1 VPLKQRGKFIT
12 FEGLDGVGKSTQLE
26 NLAAN
31 LRERGL
37 NVVTTREPGG
47 TALGEK
53 LRTVLLSSRT
63 AGLSPLAELALMFA
77 DRAQHID
84 EQILPAL
91 ERGQWVLC
99 DRFTDSSEAYQG
111 GGREL
116 GTEIVLQLHHA
127 LCHDLQPDLTIL
139 MLSDAAR
146 AVARARRRNV
156 DQSKEMEDDENRFE
170 KESRAFYDRVLAAYM
185 AIAER
190 APQRVATVDAADPI
204 AKVQKKIAR
213 IVEERLLAS

>member
-1 VPLKQRGKFIT
+1 M
-12 FEGLDGVGKSTQLE
+12 E
-26 NLAAN
+26 NLAAA
-31 LRERGL
+31 LRERGIDL
-37 NVVTTREPGG
+37 ITTREPGG

-111 GGREL
+111 GGRQL
-116 GTEIVLQLHHA
+116 GTEIVLQLHKT

-139 MLSDAAR
+139 MVPPLEPSL
-146 AVARARRRNV
+146 ARARRRNTRTARTTGA
-156 DQSKEMEDDENRFE
+156 DENRFE
-170 KESRAFYDRVLAAYM
+170 RESDDLYRRIYAAYEG
-185 AIAER
+185 IA
-190 APQRVATVDAADPI
+190 
-204 AKVQKKIAR
+204 AR
-213 IVEERLLAS
+213 